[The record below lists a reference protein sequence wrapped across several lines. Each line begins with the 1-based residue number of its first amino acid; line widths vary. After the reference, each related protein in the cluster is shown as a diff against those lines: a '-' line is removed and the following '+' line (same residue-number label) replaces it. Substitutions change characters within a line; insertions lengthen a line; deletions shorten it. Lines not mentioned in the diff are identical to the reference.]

1 MFNSRFGVGVL
12 KHPGYNIGGGIG
24 ETLLAKI
31 ATSAVIGGGI
41 SALTGGDFLEGAV
54 MGGLGGGIGEAFK
67 GVNLFGKA
75 APALGA
81 DVGTKGITA
90 AGAQAYIPTSP
101 FGTKELISATSPA
114 FSGAGS
120 GTLGTASMANLANSG
135 ISPSVIQA
143 AQNQAIVNA
152 GGTPGQVGASPSAG
166 NTSAGQVGNQ
176 PVAGQTPPPPKPM
189 QDMSPEEIIQAGKA
203 KPYGLSNAPNGP
215 IGNATG
221 DYVYNGKIYKGTEIT
236 NAMQPQSFFDKY
248 KTELM
253 LGGLGLGYKMLTAK
267 PNTAYNPPGPSGP
280 IMKYKLGPNYQA
292 VPNPT
297 PVYPRFAQGGIA
309 QLADG
314 GSMGVSHP
322 NVNFMG
328 RDMYPM
334 SQQDRSYYAT
344 PSQMPTSA
352 QQTMANYEP
361 NTNPLTGQATANM
374 ASGGPVSFAN
384 GGTTPSGQVFY
395 DAEKGQYY
403 TQKPNAFGTF
413 GSWGMPGG
421 PGHSERNYI
430 GTSLRN
436 PNSSGLSENFKA
448 SSVAPTVYQPS
459 YASYVDVPGTT
470 TQMPTQASAPAYSL
484 GDSAGLLA
492 AISPNIAEDSNVRS
506 MAGGGWVY
514 DENGAVKS
522 KLGPYAVYGKTADEQ
537 VDTLARLLSPFQG
550 QTPMNNPQGDFMD
563 ALARYKGAQ
572 NLSAPKLTT
581 PVSTPNFNTYIPS
594 YDQPAPAQSYSGP
607 QGGMAPNYSLND
619 SAQLLAAPNFAPAN
633 TGVNNAQPMARGGI
647 ADLGSYSDGGR
658 MLRGPGDGMSDS
670 IPGVIANKRP
680 ARLADGEFVVPADVV
695 SHLGNGSTDAGAKQ
709 LYAMMNKVR
718 QARTGNK
725 KQGKQINPRK
735 LMPA

>member
-31 ATSAVIGGGI
+31 VTSAVIGGGI
-41 SALTGGDFLEGAV
+41 SALTGGDFLEGAA
-54 MGGLGGGIGEAFK
+54 MGGLSGGIGEAFK

-81 DVGTKGITA
+81 DAGTKGITS
-90 AGAQAYIPTSP
+90 AGAQAYIPQTIPTSP
-101 FGTKELISATSPA
+101 YGTTEAISATSPA
-114 FSGAGS
+114 FGGVGAIGGAGAGA
-120 GTLGTASMANLANSG
+120 GTFGTANMANLANSG
-135 ISPSVIQA
+135 ISPDVIKA
-143 AQNQAIVNA
+143 AQNQAIANA
-152 GGTPGQVGASPSAG
+152 GGIPGQAV
-166 NTSAGQVGNQ
+166 NQ
-176 PVAGQTPPPPKPM
+176 TGTQPTTDVAGKTPPP
-189 QDMSPEEIIQAGKA
+189 AG
-203 KPYGLSNAPNGP
+203 PNASQTP
-215 IGNATG
+215 
-221 DYVYNGKIYKGTEIT
+221 
-236 NAMQPQSFFDKY
+236 SFFEEY
-248 KTELM
+248 KTPLI
-253 LGGLGLGYKMLTAK
+253 LGGLGLGYKMLTAP
-267 PNTAYNPPGPSGP
+267 PNIAYAPSDKSDKSP
-280 IMKYKLGPNYQA
+280 LNYRLAPNYQA

-352 QQTMANYEP
+352 QQTMASYEP
-361 NTNPLTGQATANM
+361 KTNPLTGQATANM
-374 ASGGPVSFAN
+374 ASGGPVSFAE
-384 GGTTPSGQVFY
+384 GGNTAGGLVYY
-395 DAEKGQYY
+395 DPEKGQYY
-403 TQKPNAFGTF
+403 TQKTNAFGTLGAWGPLMGEIASP
-413 GSWGMPGG
+413 GSQVGQRG
-421 PGHSERNYI
+421 ERTYI
-430 GTSLRN
+430 GTELST
-436 PNSSGLSENFKA
+436 PNSSGLSKDFKA
-448 SSVAPTVYQPS
+448 SSVKPTVYQTP
-459 YASYVDVPGTT
+459 ASYVNVPGTT
-470 TQMPTQASAPAYSL
+470 TQMPTQEATPAYSL
-484 GDSAGLLA
+484 NDSAQLLA
-492 AISPNIAEDSNVRS
+492 SVSPKIAKDSNIRS
-506 MAGGGWVY
+506 MADGGWVY
-514 DENGAVKS
+514 DEIGAVKS

-537 VDTLARLLSPFQG
+537 VATLARLLSPFQG

-563 ALARYKGAQ
+563 ALARYKGTQ
-572 NLSAPKLTT
+572 NAPNAPMTQQIA
-581 PVSTPNFNTYIPS
+581 SPNFNIYRPS
-594 YDQPAPAQSYSGP
+594 YDQPAPAQSY
-607 QGGMAPNYSLND
+607 GGMAPTYSLND
-619 SAQLLAAPNFAPAN
+619 SAQLLASPNFAPATTAPNFAPAT
-633 TGVNNAQPMARGGI
+633 TGVTNAQPMARGGI